1 MPPKRRANAKKAAAK
16 PVAKVEPEKEEVV
29 EEQTPEVEP
38 VENMEVDNSIE
49 NDEDDNEPEEE
60 EAEEKAEESP
70 KKEKKEREIVPVS
83 KLHSYE
89 ELGFFAQRH
98 IANTFKNANKHI
110 RNKKGQRFPKFKF
123 MKRQQ
128 GRGKRINAKDKLT
141 ADERVLWHKFQN
153 NMLLD
158 AVVVWG
164 EKLNYKVCSGI
175 VLSTHCK
182 SMQDSIVKC
191 RENVVKGRD
200 AFPENMHACVLK
212 VHDDLSHGIIH
223 VLNWMHTGELL
234 LKKQNFQS
242 IMECAIALRVSVL
255 AKKLRELAKDYG
267 FHWVELP
274 ESEKAKE
281 AKAKREKRL
290 AEKKAAKEAKENGV
304 EEGDEDAE
312 DEEDAEDNT
321 EEDAEEETK
330 EEEAEKEEQVNEEEI
345 DPSLTKIGG
354 QELLDKIKGMRGVRY
369 FTELP
374 EESFAYRQNV
384 CKWTGKSYGKKA
396 GTNAK
401 AGEKRKNENSRDD
414 NKKAKTNSAT
424 PKKEWNSR
432 TNSRNGRQVKM
443 EAPQQPATQS
453 IYRAQPGPQVYQAP
467 PVYQQPQAA
476 YYGQPQVQQYPQ
488 YQYPGQPQQYQAPQP
503 TWRNQGRRY

>member
-60 EAEEKAEESP
+60 EEEAEEKTEESP
-70 KKEKKEREIVPVS
+70 KKEKKEREIVPIS
-83 KLHSYE
+83 KLHTYE

-98 IANTFKNANKHI
+98 IAMTYKNANKHI
-110 RNKKGQRFPKFKF
+110 RAKKGQRFPRFKF

-128 GRGKRINAKDKLT
+128 GRGKRIQPKDKLT

-158 AVVVWG
+158 ACVVWG
-164 EKLNYKVCSGI
+164 EKLNYKICSAA

-182 SMQDSIVKC
+182 SMQDSIIKC
-191 RENVVKGRD
+191 RENVVKGKD

-242 IMECAIALRVSVL
+242 IIECAIALRVSVL
-255 AKKLRELAKDYG
+255 AKKLREVAKDYG

-281 AKAKREKRL
+281 LKAKREKRL
-290 AEKKAAKEAKENGV
+290 AEKKAKEEAKENG
-304 EEGDEDAE
+304 EEADEDAE
-312 DEEDAEDNT
+312 EEEAEDNT
-321 EEDAEEETK
+321 EETAKEETQEAEEEVK
-330 EEEAEKEEQVNEEEI
+330 EEEEI
-345 DPSLTKIGG
+345 DPALTKIGG
-354 QELLDKIKGMRGVRY
+354 QELLDKIKSMRGVRY

-374 EESFAYRQNV
+374 EDSSLYRQNV
-384 CKWTGKSYGKKA
+384 CKWTGKSYGKR
-396 GTNAK
+396 

-414 NKKAKTNSAT
+414 NKKARTNSST

-432 TNSRNGRQVKM
+432 TDSRNGRQVKIQQ
-443 EAPQQPATQS
+443 QQPATQS
-453 IYRAQPGPQVYQAP
+453 IYRAQPQAPQQYQAP

-476 YYGQPQVQQYPQ
+476 YYGQPQGQQYQQ
-488 YQYPGQPQQYQAPQP
+488 YQYPGQPQQYQPPQP
-503 TWRNQGRRY
+503 TWQNQGRRY